1 MRQAEVVVYLSRSCF
16 YCIRAKQLLERK
28 GVQYTSIFV
37 DNDPAMWDEM
47 ETLSGRHTV
56 PQIFIDT
63 QAVGGFSDIAQLDR
77 DGQLDAL
84 LFPTVDSGQHLG
96 QNSGDGQ

>member
-1 MRQAEVVVYLSRSCF
+1 VRQAEVVVYLSRSCF

-28 GVQYTSIFV
+28 GVRYASVFV
-37 DNDPAMWDEM
+37 DSAPAAWDEM
-47 ETLSGRHTV
+47 ETRSGRHTV
-56 PQIFIDT
+56 PQIFIDK

-84 LFPTVDSGQHLG
+84 LFPTAD
-96 QNSGDGQ
+96 SGDGQ